1 MENPNGIMQPEV
13 EKTAISPERT
23 AISPEKTAIASEK
36 TAIASEKTAIVS
48 QAVPAGNPIPPSG
61 YKEGDTITVGGKN
74 YTIEKKIGS
83 GGEGDIFIVK
93 KDGRR
98 YALKKY
104 HPKFHANVAVM
115 PALQKLND
123 KHVLVEIVDFA
134 DDFELL
140 EYVPGDSAA
149 SAGIKGNA
157 KAILTKILYIKTLN
171 LPTYS

>member
-13 EKTAISPERT
+13 EKTAISP
-23 AISPEKTAIASEK
+23 EK

-157 KAILTKILYIKTLN
+157 KAITGIVLKTAFQ
-171 LPTYS
+171 SVFQI